1 MAQGVDEAMLD
12 IPGRLSTS
20 ANPSTNR
27 MCMVYG
33 HRNRIHLRILEKVE
47 HDDAIIAT
55 MSDGTIYTY
64 TVTDIQIYE
73 NSRSAAVDRRKNHL
87 TCDFLSVPVQRQRAG
102 EIRND
107 SSFELKYR
115 ICKIILTNVPKFCKK
130 KGSLFLLNSKE
141 REQDTRRRS
150 YRTNHLNRT
159 KGFCTVRKVLT
170 SCLPTSNFRLWKYRW
185 LIP

>member
-12 IPGRLSTS
+12 IPGQLSTS

-87 TCDFLSVPVQRQRAG
+87 TCDFLSVV
-102 EIRND
+102 
-107 SSFELKYR
+107 SSFFR
-115 ICKIILTNVPKFCKK
+115 KK
-130 KGSLFLLNSKE
+130 VCGVWQEQSQPATEVSSGATSRCFMFMYFLLP
-141 REQDTRRRS
+141 
-150 YRTNHLNRT
+150 H
-159 KGFCTVRKVLT
+159 
-170 SCLPTSNFRLWKYRW
+170 
-185 LIP
+185 